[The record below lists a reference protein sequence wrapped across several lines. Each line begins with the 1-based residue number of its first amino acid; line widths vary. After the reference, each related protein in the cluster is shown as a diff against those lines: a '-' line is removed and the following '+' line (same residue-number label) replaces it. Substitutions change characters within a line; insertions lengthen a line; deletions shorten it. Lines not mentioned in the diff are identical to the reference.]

1 MKKKISC
8 LGTTP
13 QMKELVETNTN
24 TRKSISSST
33 LFNEAADSINDK
45 TSQSKTEEPIS
56 TNESK
61 AGEPVATERYSWA
74 NYKNYNGD
82 PNDPDRIKCD
92 KLLLPLLQNNERYLE
107 HFNDLIYNESSI
119 KEGLFRKQLLA
130 SWNDLADNI
139 NNKEFMKRISAM
151 EKTADEN
158 NMLTAGK
165 EYAPNILY

>member
-56 TNESK
+56 TNETK

-74 NYKNYNGD
+74 DHKHYNGD

-92 KLLLPLLQNNERYLE
+92 EILLHLLEKNERHLE
-107 HFNDLIYNESSI
+107 H
-119 KEGLFRKQLLA
+119 
-130 SWNDLADNI
+130 
-139 NNKEFMKRISAM
+139 
-151 EKTADEN
+151 
-158 NMLTAGK
+158 
-165 EYAPNILY
+165 